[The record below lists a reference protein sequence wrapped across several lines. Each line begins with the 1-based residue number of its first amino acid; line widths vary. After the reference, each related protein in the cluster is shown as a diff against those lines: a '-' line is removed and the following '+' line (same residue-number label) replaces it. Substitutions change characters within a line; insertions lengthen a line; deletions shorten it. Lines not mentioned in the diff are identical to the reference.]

1 MELCVVAT
9 AHDIGLASII
19 KGTLESFDI
28 EAELSGSGLES
39 IYPNTSLSEIHI
51 LVREVDLS
59 RAREVLA
66 EAEAGLLVDDDTD
79 DDRP

>member
-28 EAELSGSGLES
+28 EAELSGSGFES
-39 IYPNTSLSEIHI
+39 VYPGTTLSEISI
-51 LVREVDLS
+51 LVSEIDLP

-66 EAEAGLLVDDDTD
+66 EAEAGMLVDDDAD
-79 DDRP
+79 E

>member
-9 AHDIGLASII
+9 AHDVGLASII

-39 IYPNTSLSEIHI
+39 VYPGTTLSEISI
-51 LVREVDLS
+51 LVREIDLP

-66 EAEAGLLVDDDTD
+66 EAEAGMLVDDDD
-79 DDRP
+79 DQ